1 VNTGA
6 PWPSLGEAR
15 ARVLEI
21 QTKLHRWASDDADR
35 RFDDLFNLVV
45 DPATL
50 IVAWHRVRGNKGAR
64 SAGADGQ
71 TARSIEAG
79 RGVDAFL
86 SDLRAGVKQ
95 RQFRPLPVRER
106 MIPKTAGKFRRLGIP
121 TTGDRVAQAALLTVL
136 DPYWRRTSNR
146 APMGFGP
153 TGVRTTLSPRV
164 HLFAR
169 NGYTWVFE
177 GDIEACFDNID
188 HTALLD
194 RLRRRVADKRVLAL
208 VKAFLKAG
216 ILGEDQVTRETHT
229 GTPQGGILSPLL
241 ANLALSV
248 LDEHFARTWQQ
259 TSATRVDRARRHRHG
274 LPTYRLVRYADD
286 FVVMV
291 NGTRAHAEA
300 LREEVAAILAGAG
313 LRLAPDKTKIA
324 HIDEGFDLLG
334 FRIRRDTK
342 QGDGRHHV
350 YTYPSRKALASIMRK
365 VKAIS
370 RQGTNQ
376 PLTKILYQME
386 LVLRG
391 WTTYFRHGVSN
402 ATFCY
407 LRHYTWRRVVLWLR
421 NKHRRASWKSL
432 RRRHTVRGWWP
443 EQNGIKLFDPGAVK
457 IVRYRYRGSQI
468 PTPWSQPSDPL
479 PACLA

>member
-1 VNTGA
+1 MNTGA

-15 ARVLEI
+15 VRVLEI

-50 IVAWHRVRGNKGAR
+50 IVAWSRVRGNKGAR
-64 SAGADGQ
+64 SAGVDGQ

-86 SDLRAGVKQ
+86 SDLRAEVKQ
-95 RQFRPLPVRER
+95 RRFRPLPVREK
-106 MIPKTAGKFRRLGIP
+106 MIPKSAGKFRRLGIP
-121 TTGDRVAQAALLTVL
+121 ATGDRVVQAALLTVL
-136 DPYWRRTSNR
+136 EPILEADFQPCSYGFRPNRR
-146 APMGFGP
+146 AHDAIAE
-153 TGVRTTLSPRV
+153 V

-188 HTALLD
+188 HTALMD

-216 ILGEDQVTRETHT
+216 ILGEDQVTRETRT

-241 ANLALSV
+241 ANLALTV

-274 LPTYRLVRYADD
+274 LATYRLVRYADD

-300 LREEVAAILAGAG
+300 LREEVAAILAEVG

-342 QGDGRHHV
+342 QGDGRRHV
-350 YTYPSRKALASIMRK
+350 YTYPSKKALASITRK

-376 PLTKILYQME
+376 PLTEILRQLE

-421 NKHRRASWKSL
+421 KKHRRASWKSL
-432 RRRHTVRGWWP
+432 RRRYTVRGWWP

-457 IVRYRYRGSQI
+457 IVRYRYRGSRI
-468 PTPWSQPSDPL
+468 PTPWSRPTDPL